1 MNVIDTDLPGVQ
13 IIEPRVF
20 RDARGFFMESWNAR
34 DFECGGLSVTFVQ
47 DNHSSSARGV
57 LRGLHYQLRQPQGK
71 LVRCVRGAIFDVAVD
86 LRRDSASFG
95 QWVGTELSEENCR
108 MLWIPPGFAHGFLAL
123 GDRNDVLYKTT
134 TLYDATSDRA
144 IRWNDPDIAIAWPGA
159 GTPLLSDKDGA
170 APLLRDA
177 DLTWA

>member
-34 DFECGGLSVTFVQ
+34 DFERAGLPVTFVQ

-95 QWVGTELSEENCR
+95 QWFGTELSEENCR

-123 GDRNDVLYKTT
+123 GNRNDVLYKTT
-134 TLYDATSDRA
+134 TLYDTTSDRA

-159 GTPLLSDKDGA
+159 EAPLLSDKDRA

-177 DLTWA
+177 ALQ